1 MQRQVRWLFFFFICA
16 LFFTFPSGSYAQ
28 EKSLVWERFDVAIN
42 VKPDGSFT
50 VAEQQR
56 IHFTQG
62 AFRFGTRE
70 IPIRNFDRLD
80 GWAVSDSRGHPYKQ
94 QQTGEEPYT
103 FKVEKT
109 GNSYAIHWYFPP
121 VSNSSETYTLSYTVH
136 GGLRIYP
143 AGDQVW
149 WKAIYGTRSFP
160 VLAGRIQVTTS
171 AKAPID
177 QWSAYINGEDAR
189 NAATAA
195 LASDKQTLTYELGR
209 RLESGEEFEVRVQF
223 PHGIVNAPAP
233 AWQAAVDAEAAHQAE
248 LLAYQQKW
256 GPLANFIF
264 CTLGLLFTFG
274 GPALLY
280 AFWYKQGR
288 DKPMPMVADYLPEAP
303 DDLAPGLVGT
313 LLDERADLADILAT
327 VVDLARRNVISITA
341 DQSGKDFIY
350 RREQTSATLQPY
362 EQTILTALFGNDAT
376 AEVHLSAVRTQFY
389 RQFKSIKQ
397 ALYQALIDQGYFP
410 HNPDRVRHRYGCLGA
425 WGLLAGGVLGL
436 CLLTIY
442 VDLTVAGILPG
453 MGLAVTALGLLII
466 ARNLPRKT
474 DKGAEA
480 AARWRAF
487 KTYLQNIE
495 KYSDVEQQKAIWDR
509 WLPYAIAFGIDQAYI
524 RKFEAANAPAP
535 TWYYPSPAV
544 YDADTSNYGST
555 SSSSTGSAPATSR
568 PHAAPSHHQTVSDHT
583 ASDHTL
589 GGGLSAASRGLGRT
603 LGGLS
608 TDLGAML
615 AGTSNALAGYSPA
628 SASSGS
634 SSSSSWSSSDSGWS
648 SSGSSFSGGGSS
660 GDGGGGGG
668 SGGFG

>member
-1 MQRQVRWLFFFFICA
+1 MDWHIRWFVFLFTCA
-16 LFFTFPSGSYAQ
+16 LFFIFAPFPSSSYAQ

-42 VKPDGSFT
+42 IQPDGSFT

-80 GWAVSDSRGHPYKQ
+80 GWAVRDSSGHPYKQ

-109 GNSYAIHWYFPP
+109 GASYAIHWYFPP
-121 VSNSSETYTLSYTVH
+121 VSNSSATYTLTYTVH

-149 WKAIYGTRSFP
+149 WKAIYGKRSFP
-160 VLAGRIQVTTS
+160 VLAGRIQVTMP

-177 QWSAYINGEDAR
+177 QWSAYINGDDAR

-195 LASDKQTLTYELGR
+195 LGPDKQTITYELGR

-223 PHGIVNAPAP
+223 PHAVVTATPP
-233 AWQAAVDAEAAHQAE
+233 AWQAAVDADAAHQAE

-288 DKPMPMVADYLPEAP
+288 DKPVPLVAAYLPEAP

-341 DQSGKDFIY
+341 DKGSTDFIY
-350 RREQTSATLQPY
+350 RRNPTHSALQPY
-362 EQTILTALFGNDAT
+362 EQTILTALFGNET
-376 AEVHLSAVRTQFY
+376 TNEVHLSQVRTQFY

-397 ALYQALIDQGYFP
+397 VLYQALIDQGYFP

-436 CLLTIY
+436 CLLTLY

-453 MGLAVTALGLLII
+453 IGLAITALGLLII

-524 RKFEAANAPAP
+524 RTFEAANAPAP
-535 TWYYPSPAV
+535 TWYYPSSSV
-544 YDADTSNYGST
+544 YDADMSSNSGPTSSVST
-555 SSSSTGSAPATSR
+555 SSAHQAPASQGAST
-568 PHAAPSHHQTVSDHT
+568 HHETPGDH
-583 ASDHTL
+583 SV

-603 LGGLS
+603 LGSLS

-615 AGTSNALAGYSPA
+615 TGTSNALAGYSPA
-628 SASSGS
+628 SRSSSS

-648 SSGSSFSGGGSS
+648 SSGGSFSGGGSS
-660 GDGGGGGG
+660 GGGGGGGG